1 MILDACL
8 KNQVPPAEVQGMVIA
23 VFSDMQIDCG
33 CVQKSPWSD
42 NDLAS
47 EIESMYTKHGYAT
60 PHFLFWNLRKT
71 SGFPTLSSKNNC
83 TMLSGYS
90 STLLN
95 VFSDKGIEG
104 LKNFTPRRMLDD
116 LLANPRYAVMEEDI
130 ISYFQY

>member
-1 MILDACL
+1 
-8 KNQVPPAEVQGMVIA
+8 
-23 VFSDMQIDCG
+23 
-33 CVQKSPWSD
+33 
-42 NDLAS
+42 
-47 EIESMYTKHGYAT
+47 MYTKHGYST
-60 PHFLFWNLRKT
+60 PHLLFWNLRKT

-130 ISYFQY
+130 ISYSSILIIICYNNKI